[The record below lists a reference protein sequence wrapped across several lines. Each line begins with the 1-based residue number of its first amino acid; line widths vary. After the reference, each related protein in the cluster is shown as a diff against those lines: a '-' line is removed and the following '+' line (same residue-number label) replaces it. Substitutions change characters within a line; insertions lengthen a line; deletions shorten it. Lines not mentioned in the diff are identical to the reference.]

1 VAIFDFFRRR
11 RERES
16 AIPGGLP
23 ESFEFPPDESPGL
36 REEPVG
42 RPFSQAGPQQI
53 NVTAPAEL
61 GSIFAMVQEAF
72 KTGMPQ
78 ISQTDD
84 QVIDL
89 SGSDLRERILDALR
103 QHGID
108 PETTAAS
115 QIDAGA
121 VPGLQDDILG
131 ALKDA
136 GVDLGRR
143 GESGSGDAPRGDGSG
158 AE

>member
-1 VAIFDFFRRR
+1 MAIFDFFRRR

-42 RPFSQAGPQQI
+42 RPFPQPGPQQI
-53 NVTAPAEL
+53 NVTAPADL
-61 GSIFAMVQEAF
+61 GSIFAMLQEAF
-72 KTGMPQ
+72 QTGMPQ

-89 SGSDLRERILDALR
+89 SDYLRERILDALR

-131 ALKDA
+131 ALRDA
-136 GVDLGRR
+136 GVDLGRDR
-143 GESGSGDAPRGDGSG
+143 ESGSGDGPGDDGSRS
-158 AE
+158 